1 MKRGGHRHCHD
12 HHDHRDHQGHH
23 DHPDHPDHRDGP
35 RHGHH
40 GHHHPWHGRWRSDI
54 RRYYGAHLHRRL
66 FVWFGAAIFVTALV
80 IAALVHIAGGSFGP
94 PWNNPWSGAAHERRL
109 PGVVFFLVPAAVLWI
124 LSGKI
129 AKRLAR
135 PLYELVLVSEEI
147 GKGTTSARARVTD
160 HGLDEIAA
168 LGRAINDMAA
178 RIERQL
184 ADQRELLAAVSHEL
198 RTPLGHLRVIL
209 DLARDRDA
217 ADGKLWN
224 EVERELVEMDRLV
237 GELLASARLE
247 FQALSPKPLDAAGVA
262 ARALERAGLPASKL
276 VARAAEGGRFSGDPT
291 LVGRALANLID
302 NAQKHG
308 GGLTRIEVASAP
320 GFVRFVV
327 EDGGPGFSPDE
338 MPRAFEAFAPADT
351 SLGLGLSL
359 VARIARAH
367 GGSIAAANRPEGGA
381 RITLELAVGGVA
393 A

>member
-1 MKRGGHRHCHD
+1 MKHGDHRHCHD
-12 HHDHRDHQGHH
+12 HHDCHDHDHQDGRRHGH
-23 DHPDHPDHRDGP
+23 
-35 RHGHH
+35 HGHH

-66 FVWFGAAIFVTALV
+66 FVWFGAAIFVTALA

-94 PWNNPWSGAAHERRL
+94 PWNNPWGAAAHERRL

-147 GKGTTSARARVTD
+147 GKGTTSARARLTD

-262 ARALERAGLPASKL
+262 ARALERAGLPADKL

-320 GFVRFVV
+320 GVVRFVV

-381 RITLELAVGGVA
+381 RITLELAVGGA
-393 A
+393 AASA